1 MPENSTEPWS
11 WTTIASPRGT
21 ALPVNV
27 VDRLRW
33 YRRNS
38 VRNRVTFYSVNSAV
52 IVLAAAI
59 PAVSAVG
66 AGAAVAGVLGAVV
79 AILTGLNSLLQSREN
94 WLRSAR
100 GMLLIQREIV
110 QWSNGKGD
118 YAGTDADAVLADK
131 VESFVETESTEWVL
145 ARSVDKS
152 ART

>member
-1 MPENSTEPWS
+1 MSESSTAPWS
-11 WTTIASPRGT
+11 WTAIASPRGT

-38 VRNRVTFYSVNSAV
+38 VRNRITFYAINSAV

-59 PAVSAVG
+59 PAASAVG
-66 AGAAVAGVLGAVV
+66 AGAAFAGVLGAAV

-110 QWSNGKGD
+110 QWSNGVGD
-118 YAGTDADAVLADK
+118 YASADADAVLAGK
-131 VESFVETESTEWVL
+131 VESFVEAESSEWVL
-145 ARSVDKS
+145 TRSTDKPT
-152 ART
+152 RT